1 MFEWLAEQFGD
12 QTALIIYY
20 FIIFVALIIAVIF
33 LRWIWKSISG
43 GTFVHGGKDQRRLA
57 VVDATAVDN
66 RRRLVLV
73 RRDNVEH
80 LVMIGGMSDVLIESN
95 IGQPKKSVE
104 AESVEKPE
112 KARPAEKRKVEP
124 QAAAPVVAAAVPE
137 RPEAPAPQAK
147 PEPVVAAA
155 PDVSPQTPPTPTVE
169 PQVSPIAPK
178 PSPAARPEPPAPF
191 VKQPQNSEPSFEVAE
206 VKAASEY
213 EFDLDISANDLT
225 VAAEKPKHTANT
237 FEPSVDFPSDS
248 AKAKNDDAARKP
260 LEDEMEALLN
270 KLTGPEK

>member
-95 IGQPKKSVE
+95 IGQRKASVQV
-104 AESVEKPE
+104 ESFEEPE
-112 KARPAEKRKVEP
+112 KVRPAEKRKVEP
-124 QAAAPVVAAAVPE
+124 QAAAPAVAAAAPE
-137 RPEAPAPQAK
+137 RPEAPVPQAAL
-147 PEPVVAAA
+147 EPVAAA
-155 PDVSPQTPPTPTVE
+155 PDVSPQTPSTPTVE
-169 PQVSPIAPK
+169 SEVAPIAPK
-178 PSPAARPEPPAPF
+178 PSPAARPEPPAPL
-191 VKQPQNSEPSFEVAE
+191 VKQPQNSESSFEVAE

-225 VAAEKPKHTANT
+225 VAAEKPKHAANT

-248 AKAKNDDAARKP
+248 AKAKNDDEARKP